1 VPAVLVLIPVWVGTG
16 LLAPIALGV
25 PLGLA
30 AQAIAGGSPVPA
42 HNGLHG
48 WVYAVVYGGFA
59 VQAVC
64 LLTAF
69 ALYAR
74 DRAGPP
80 ARPSRPA
87 AGPQPGAAH
96 ARDYRGAGRS
106 RVRAVN
112 IAWALADR
120 RLAAPPGFHTVAQ
133 KALFAS
139 TGLLVP
145 AGAWAVLS
153 LVGRRR
159 AVTAPGRLLALLSIA
174 WVGSATG
181 FASGIAG
188 YVLAASASPQPAIP
202 ILLAL
207 GTASGALIAVR

>member
-74 DRAGPP
+74 DRWDHPLALRPLPP
-80 ARPSRPA
+80 
-87 AGPQPGAAH
+87 
-96 ARDYRGAGRS
+96 GRS
-106 RVRAVN
+106 RARRM
-112 IAWALADR
+112 LAI
-120 RLAAPPGFHTVAQ
+120 
-133 KALFAS
+133 
-139 TGLLVP
+139 TGLLVL
-145 AGAWAVLS
+145 ARARAVLS

-188 YVLAASASPQPAIP
+188 YVLTASASPQSATP

-207 GTASGALIAVR
+207 GTASGALTAGAVLAANRAPRRGD

>member
-1 VPAVLVLIPVWVGTG
+1 MPAVLLLIPVWVGTG

-74 DRAGPP
+74 DRAGP
-80 ARPSRPA
+80 S
-87 AGPQPGAAH
+87 
-96 ARDYRGAGRS
+96 
-106 RVRAVN
+106 
-112 IAWALADR
+112 
-120 RLAAPPGFHTVAQ
+120 
-133 KALFAS
+133 
-139 TGLLVP
+139 
-145 AGAWAVLS
+145 S
-153 LVGRRR
+153 L
-159 AVTAPGRLLALLSIA
+159 
-174 WVGSATG
+174 
-181 FASGIAG
+181 
-188 YVLAASASPQPAIP
+188 LAASLLSPEPKEMNRLASLP
-202 ILLAL
+202 
-207 GTASGALIAVR
+207 SCSYSVCVRWRER